1 MAFKQ
6 IQEDQNEL
14 NKQVAF
20 LIVFNSFGPIST
32 ADQSNIG
39 DIAFQGIVVNSIS
52 GALSNILSKQFS
64 NIFQKVFNDKSIR
77 INFNAQLYSGTNFLT
92 TSANTFTIDRTA
104 LNLSIGKSLFNE
116 RLTFTFGSALD
127 FGLSSAQAAASK
139 SLAFLPDLNAEWKI
153 RPDGKLVLSIFY
165 RNNYGYFAA
174 GTGKQTRSGASIS
187 FRRDAD
193 KFGDLFRKEKKK
205 KVKLKPATQDP
216 KIGVTSVTNDQ
227 Q

>member
-1 MAFKQ
+1 
-6 IQEDQNEL
+6 
-14 NKQVAF
+14 
-20 LIVFNSFGPIST
+20 FNSFGPLST
-32 ADQSNIG
+32 ADQSTIGNIA
-39 DIAFQGIVVNSIS
+39 IEGIVVSSIS

-77 INFNAQLYSGTNFLT
+77 VNFNAQLYSGKNFLAT
-92 TSANTFTIDRTA
+92 GSNSFAIDRTA

-127 FGLSSAQAAASK
+127 FGLSSEQVAATK
-139 SLAFLPDLNAEWKI
+139 NLEFLPDLNAEWKI

-193 KFGDLFRKEKKK
+193 KFGDLFRREKKK
-205 KVKLKPATQDP
+205 KVKLKPAKEDP
-216 KIGVTSVTNDQ
+216 KIGVTSVTQ
-227 Q
+227 E